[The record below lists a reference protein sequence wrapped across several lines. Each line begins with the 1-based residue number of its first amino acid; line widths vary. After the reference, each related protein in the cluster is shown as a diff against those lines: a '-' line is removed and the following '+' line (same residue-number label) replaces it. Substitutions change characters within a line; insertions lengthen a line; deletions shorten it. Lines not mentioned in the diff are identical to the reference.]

1 MAQVDEGIVLP
12 LPEVTPRVR
21 EDGHAVVEL
30 VQDGELVGEIDFTKI
45 MTNIFKGVGLLQEKP
60 KPDLKSVP

>member
-1 MAQVDEGIVLP
+1 MAQVDEGVVLP

-45 MTNIFKGVGLLQEKP
+45 MTKLFQGLGIIPKP
-60 KPDLKSVP
+60 KAPELKSVP